1 MPTVGMSVLHVP
13 AVFSVLCEQESL
25 CSLERPV
32 EVQIQNSVESL
43 LFHLALLSRNE
54 GNPRL
59 ASGARPLVSRDISG
73 SRVSQGAV
81 TDGRG
86 AVFYIWYCRQ
96 TWDSMALLSSMLRD
110 GDKR

>member
-73 SRVSQGAV
+73 NSRQS
-81 TDGRG
+81 GRR
-86 AVFYIWYCRQ
+86 Y
-96 TWDSMALLSSMLRD
+96 
-110 GDKR
+110 